1 MKLWLFP
8 ERGCAKSVPSLA
20 GRIGSIF
27 YQAYMQVTCLEM
39 EKARRGSERKS
50 ALQRIANLDARLK
63 EIEAEKAS
71 LLGGLEERNA
81 GNGGKSTGVPNLA
94 LKPSLRRGTGG
105 FKLRY

>member
-1 MKLWLFP
+1 MAIPRKGLR
-8 ERGCAKSVPSLA
+8 EIRTLA
-20 GRIGSIF
+20 GRQDRVHLP

-81 GNGGKSTGVPNLA
+81 GNGGNPTGVPNLA
-94 LKPSLRRGTGG
+94 LKPSLRRGAGG

>member
-1 MKLWLFP
+1 MALPRKGLR
-8 ERGCAKSVPSLA
+8 EIRTLA
-20 GRIGSIF
+20 GRQDRVRLP

-63 EIEAEKAS
+63 EIEAEKTA

-94 LKPSLRRGTGG
+94 LKPSLRHGAGG

>member
-1 MKLWLFP
+1 MAIPRKGLHEIRTL
-8 ERGCAKSVPSLA
+8 S
-20 GRIGSIF
+20 GRQDRVRLP
-27 YQAYMQVTCLEM
+27 YQSYMQITCLEM

-81 GNGGKSTGVPNLA
+81 GNGGKSTGVPNLT